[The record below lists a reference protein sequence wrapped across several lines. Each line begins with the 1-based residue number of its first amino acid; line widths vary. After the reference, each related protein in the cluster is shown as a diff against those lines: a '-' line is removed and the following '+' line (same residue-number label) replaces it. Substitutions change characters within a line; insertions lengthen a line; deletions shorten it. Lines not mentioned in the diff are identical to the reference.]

1 MKKLFAITIGF
12 LALWV
17 AGAAGLRSGDSV
29 SCGDAGGCCC
39 CDDSAALAPCF
50 CEDDSEFEFPEM
62 AIVAGVALARPV
74 SGDFFVREAP
84 PLVTLLP
91 RWHPAL
97 PWHGP
102 PEEMRA
108 RLGVWVL

>member
-1 MKKLFAITIGF
+1 MKKLFALTVCF

-29 SCGDAGGCCC
+29 TCGDKGACCC

-62 AIVAGVALARPV
+62 AIVGGVALAHPV
-74 SGDFFVREAP
+74 LGDFFVQEAR

-97 PWHGP
+97 PWHAP
-102 PEEMRA
+102 PNEKRA
-108 RLGVWVL
+108 RLCVWVL